1 MYKYA
6 TSLVFLLI
14 FTIKAAF
21 AQEEFVVNGAIFEAG
36 TKIRIALAEI
46 KNKRTGFSIGSN
58 DMGIFSLK
66 AGLGDT
72 LEVTKRGFN
81 DAIVVVNSRK
91 DIILNLNRGN
101 LLNEVVIKGQSKA
114 KELEEIKK
122 EFRNK
127 GSFYNGKPPLSLLNP
142 FGGSPLT
149 FLYELL
155 GKTPRQARRFS
166 RLYTAEVQQSQIDL
180 IYNKT
185 IINKYTGL
193 NDKEL
198 EDFMVKYRPDYEQ
211 AKHWNQY
218 DAIKWINE
226 CFKQYKEEKG
236 IK

>member
-6 TSLVFLLI
+6 TSFLFLLI

-36 TKIRIALAEI
+36 SKIRIALAEI

-66 AGLGDT
+66 AALGDT
-72 LEVTKRGFN
+72 LEITKRGFN
-81 DAIVVVNSRK
+81 DAVVVVSSKK

-114 KELEEIKK
+114 KELEEMKQ

-166 RLYTAEVQQSQIDL
+166 RLYNSEIQQNQIDL
-180 IYNKT
+180 IYNKSV
-185 IINKYTGL
+185 INKYTGL
-193 NDKEL
+193 TDKEL
-198 EDFMVKYRPDYEQ
+198 EDFMVKYRPEYEQ

-218 DAIKWINE
+218 DAIKWINT